1 MKVHSAKILT
11 QKDLEKEF
19 IAISKLFVGK
29 ETEHN
34 WEKRDAA
41 IRQLRE
47 TLHSTHFEEW
57 KSTFVRG
64 IHDVASDV
72 IKTIHSLRSSVA
84 LEGLALISD
93 ISLLIGECLDLYT
106 IETILTNL
114 LKCCSTT
121 KKIIVSKS
129 NEVTSQFLSRTNYH
143 FKVVSILCKNISD
156 KNTQVRQ
163 SSALFLKTVLQTHGQ
178 KEQTKLAIG
187 KAEST
192 ALIHQSLNKGLSD
205 ASPSVREACRQA
217 YWTYHEYWPNEA
229 KKLCITIDTV
239 ALRQLEKSNK
249 GKKISPIPLFNR
261 SNSSSSIST
270 TSSSSSKPPTLKRA
284 SSNSEVDGKK
294 HHSIP
299 AVSIEVKKNLS
310 IQKLTRLSHISHVS
324 APTAPVAY
332 KLNRQLS
339 TTHARSQRQTKSDFH
354 HRSALESASILN
366 MLKSNDTNQRCNG
379 IRKLSEKLHNTVYN
393 PSGSISLPP
402 DVPSKLNL
410 LPILMDYISRKD
422 LELEVYQTLMSW
434 ESLAGIFVYV
444 MSLNYYAPTLI
455 IADQQCKSSQS
466 KRSDMTAVFSKGLA
480 RMKLFLKR
488 NDPGLVMKLLNLLK
502 STENV
507 QKSKQLDSS
516 VKRDILLF
524 PINKE
529 HLQVGLLEWIDQ
541 LACDY
546 LGLAQDEDMETLM
559 EGSRWLNASLQTT
572 TAERWFDVD
581 ENVKQ
586 LTDYVV
592 HMTTADS
599 TKHQELLQ
607 PALQKLIEHLKMI
620 NATVF
625 DDVVQSANKDP
636 KVAENSLLQ
645 NVLRSIMEEQS
656 TDSVALEDLPDE
668 MMIQDMDFSVMDKL
682 NELDE
687 YNASTGMTQELS
699 NIRINP
705 QVHYINNTSHQNNT
719 SLQIQDIEAVEKKSS
734 TSAMPIVHPP
744 DSPKP
749 SVVLQQE
756 KIETPVD
763 SPEIMPQKIETRTT
777 RVKNSR
783 PASSPSVS
791 VDDRHYVK
799 KQKHVHEQSTETTSA
814 EADQNPT
821 REKLSIDA
829 SIKLDMLQ
837 SGIAR
842 IRSNQ
847 VDEALLLRLQRLSND
862 TPIQDIYNIEDG
874 CKFWLNDY
882 AEPFRSLLSGVTKYL
897 ADEETQDP
905 ILRIEAVQL
914 IKKMIIC
921 QRALFLRFAKVITK
935 GHAHQIYYVLKTLLK
950 ETTDIYSNISVVA
963 EDAISQLLSIYSP
976 EVSLKLLQDVANH
989 FTEAT
994 HIPNTQTN
1002 HQPLGVLFSYV
1013 SKVAPDA
1020 SNITLDQFLKK
1031 GVADLLSN

>member
-229 KKLCITIDTV
+229 KK
-239 ALRQLEKSNK
+239 
-249 GKKISPIPLFNR
+249 

-284 SSNSEVDGKK
+284 SSNSDVDGKK

-332 KLNRQLS
+332 KLNKQLS

-529 HLQVGLLEWIDQ
+529 RLQVGLLEWIDQ
-541 LACDY
+541 LACDH
-546 LGLAQDEDMETLM
+546 LGLTQDEDMETLM

-572 TAERWFDVD
+572 TAEQWFDVN

-607 PALQKLIEHLKMI
+607 PALQQLVEHLKMI
-620 NATVF
+620 NVTVF

-636 KVAENSLLQ
+636 KVAKNSLLQ
-645 NVLRSIMEEQS
+645 SALRSIIEEQS
-656 TDSVALEDLPDE
+656 ADSVALEDLPDE

-719 SLQIQDIEAVEKKSS
+719 SLQIQDIETVEKKSS
-734 TSAMPIVHPP
+734 TSTMPIVHPP

-777 RVKNSR
+777 RIKNSR

-814 EADQNPT
+814 DADQNPT

-1031 GVADLLSN
+1031 GVTDLLVKQVLI

>member
-229 KKLCITIDTV
+229 KK
-239 ALRQLEKSNK
+239 
-249 GKKISPIPLFNR
+249 

-656 TDSVALEDLPDE
+656 TDSC
-668 MMIQDMDFSVMDKL
+668 
-682 NELDE
+682 
-687 YNASTGMTQELS
+687 
-699 NIRINP
+699 
-705 QVHYINNTSHQNNT
+705 
-719 SLQIQDIEAVEKKSS
+719 
-734 TSAMPIVHPP
+734 
-744 DSPKP
+744 
-749 SVVLQQE
+749 
-756 KIETPVD
+756 
-763 SPEIMPQKIETRTT
+763 
-777 RVKNSR
+777 
-783 PASSPSVS
+783 
-791 VDDRHYVK
+791 
-799 KQKHVHEQSTETTSA
+799 
-814 EADQNPT
+814 
-821 REKLSIDA
+821 
-829 SIKLDMLQ
+829 
-837 SGIAR
+837 
-842 IRSNQ
+842 
-847 VDEALLLRLQRLSND
+847 
-862 TPIQDIYNIEDG
+862 DG
-874 CKFWLNDY
+874 
-882 AEPFRSLLSGVTKYL
+882 
-897 ADEETQDP
+897 
-905 ILRIEAVQL
+905 
-914 IKKMIIC
+914 
-921 QRALFLRFAKVITK
+921 
-935 GHAHQIYYVLKTLLK
+935 
-950 ETTDIYSNISVVA
+950 
-963 EDAISQLLSIYSP
+963 
-976 EVSLKLLQDVANH
+976 
-989 FTEAT
+989 
-994 HIPNTQTN
+994 
-1002 HQPLGVLFSYV
+1002 
-1013 SKVAPDA
+1013 
-1020 SNITLDQFLKK
+1020 
-1031 GVADLLSN
+1031 